1 MSRIESDPIARHV
14 LFVISGL
21 ERGGAENQLVGIA
34 AALSTRGWKVTVL
47 SFLPFSPN
55 SWVFGLKDSDVRLLT
70 LNAPSGMLKYISL
83 LDAVRVIKHLKPDI
97 LVGFMFH
104 GIMAARVAGRL
115 TSVTANVSSIH
126 NERDGTLRERIMGA
140 TDRLTD
146 AVTVMSRHLASQLV
160 HRRVMSNSHVHVI
173 PNLVDVARF
182 GKGTCRG
189 QVRGELGV
197 TGDQFLWLAVGRL
210 DEQKD
215 YPNLLNAFSAVT
227 RRHPNARLMIA
238 GDGPLRSEFNSM
250 VAHLGMD
257 DCVRLLGLRLDMPKL
272 YAASDALV
280 LSSAWEGMPVV
291 VLEAMASAT
300 PVVATSV
307 GAVPEVVSDG
317 VSGLLV
323 PPGDH
328 QALANGMARMM
339 ELPDQTRQA
348 LGQAGYRRVRAEFSR
363 ESVIDKWEELF
374 NRLLCDR
381 A

>member
-1 MSRIESDPIARHV
+1 M
-14 LFVISGL
+14 FVISGL
-21 ERGGAENQLVGIA
+21 ERGGAEAQLVGIA
-34 AALSTRGWKVTVL
+34 VALSARGWEVTIL
-47 SFLPFSPN
+47 SFLPFSAN
-55 SWVFGLKDSDVRLLT
+55 SWITELRGTDVRLLT
-70 LNAPSGMLKYISL
+70 LRATSGLKKYASL
-83 LDAVRVIKHLKPDI
+83 IEAARVIKRYRPDI
-97 LVGFMFH
+97 LIGFMFH
-104 GIMAARVAGRL
+104 GIMTARVVGRL
-115 TSVTANVSSIH
+115 TSVSINISSIH
-126 NERDGTLRERIMGA
+126 SERDGTLRERIMGV

-146 AVTVMSRHLASQLV
+146 AVTVMSRHLASDLV
-160 HRRVMSNSHVHVI
+160 HRRVMSNTHVHVI

-182 GKGTCRG
+182 NRG
-189 QVRGELGV
+189 ASRDQVRAAMGV
-197 TGDQFLWLAVGRL
+197 TKDQFLWLAAGRL
-210 DEQKD
+210 DEPKD
-215 YPNLLNAFSAVT
+215 YPNLLNAFAVLS
-227 RRHPNARLMIA
+227 RRHPDTCLMVA
-238 GDGPLRSEFNSM
+238 GEGPLSSDLNSM
-250 VAHLGMD
+250 IAHLGMD

-300 PVVATSV
+300 PVVSTSV

-317 VSGLLV
+317 VSGMLV

-348 LGQAGYRRVRAEFSR
+348 LGQAGYRRVRAEFSID
-363 ESVIDKWEELF
+363 SVIDKWEELF